1 MRFLHLCLLPS
12 GERFEERIVDTAA
25 LHQRRLDQYRRLFT
39 SPNIARGVV
48 SPDMPELLIQCT
60 ASREG
65 KALGTCWLNKQI
77 LCSTIMCG
85 TNASGR
91 VGTARYVLRVDE

>member
-1 MRFLHLCLLPS
+1 MRFLHLCLLSS

-48 SPDMPELLIQCT
+48 SPDMRAFDSPEVYLAAAFFT
-60 ASREG
+60 AIGVER
-65 KALGTCWLNKQI
+65 
-77 LCSTIMCG
+77 
-85 TNASGR
+85 NAG
-91 VGTARYVLRVDE
+91 E